1 MTDKST
7 IAAFATPLTESA
19 ICVLRVSGPLS
30 ADVVRGAFRAD
41 GVPEPRRCRHG
52 FYRVLSGETADDCL
66 YVFFEGAASYTGEDS
81 LEIYCHGNPFIAK
94 KIFSDLVARGCREA
108 LPGEFTRRAF
118 LNGKMDLTQAE
129 AVADVIAAR
138 SEAALKAARKLLA
151 GTFGKLISEWS
162 AGIMNLIAEL
172 ESQIDFSDEDV
183 PELNLEHFRKRLSE
197 IVCRLKNAENSARY
211 SAAVHDGIGAVIF
224 GSPNAGKSSLMNALL
239 GEERALVSAEAGTTR
254 DFISE
259 NFSAGGYRIRISD
272 TAGLR
277 GNAESEIEKAGIRRS
292 MECMS
297 KADILIFVVD
307 SSERFP
313 EISEETKALMN
324 AENTLVVF
332 NKTDLPPAFDR
343 EAALP
348 GFERVSVSL
357 LDASA
362 RGTVTAAL
370 VKLMKEKEIVPRGDV
385 LVVSARHA
393 EFLRRAGERLR
404 EAGDK
409 LGSVPPEFIV
419 NDLRSA
425 AEELSEILGRF
436 DNEKVLDKI
445 FSSFCIGK

>member
-1 MTDKST
+1 M
-7 IAAFATPLTESA
+7 
-19 ICVLRVSGPLS
+19 
-30 ADVVRGAFRAD
+30 
-41 GVPEPRRCRHG
+41 
-52 FYRVLSGETADDCL
+52 
-66 YVFFEGAASYTGEDS
+66 
-81 LEIYCHGNPFIAK
+81 
-94 KIFSDLVARGCREA
+94 
-108 LPGEFTRRAF
+108 
-118 LNGKMDLTQAE
+118 
-129 AVADVIAAR
+129 
-138 SEAALKAARKLLA
+138 
-151 GTFGKLISEWS
+151 
-162 AGIMNLIAEL
+162 
-172 ESQIDFSDEDV
+172 

-362 RGTVTAAL
+362 RETVTAAL